1 MSEPDA
7 PSGDFPVVYSQQ
19 AMVGVSF
26 YDFSLVFFQESYK
39 GTNPV
44 ANVTMPPVAA
54 KHLAGVL
61 ADYVSAYEKSYGEI
75 PAPPDEAEDEDEAAP
90 EEG

>member
-1 MSEPDA
+1 MSDSNA
-7 PSGDFPVVYSQQ
+7 PSAEFPVIYSQQ

-26 YDFSLVFFQESYK
+26 YDFSMVFFQESYK

-44 ANVTMPPVAA
+44 ANVTMPPAAA

-61 ADYVSAYEKSYGEI
+61 ADYVAAYEETYGEI
-75 PAPPDEAEDEDEAAP
+75 PAPPAEEDAAEEADEEA
-90 EEG
+90 